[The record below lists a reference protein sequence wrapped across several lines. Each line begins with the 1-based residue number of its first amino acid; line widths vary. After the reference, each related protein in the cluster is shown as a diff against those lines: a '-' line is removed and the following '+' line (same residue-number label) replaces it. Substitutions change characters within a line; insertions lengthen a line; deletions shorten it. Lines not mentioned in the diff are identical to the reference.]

1 MLEHTVGRIYQ
12 NGFNADDFQSESLQ
26 PGLVLVEPVRPPAVT
41 LGGIHTAVDWAQ
53 MPAPRCILHRIVK
66 VGPDDAS
73 YEGPEILVA
82 VGDIVIIRTAMAEP
96 IHPKLEPLL
105 IHRRHILARFQD

>member
-12 NGFNADDFQSESLQ
+12 TGFTADDFFPENLQ
-26 PGLVLVEPVRPPAVT
+26 PGLVLVEPVRPPSVT

-53 MPAPRCILHRIVK
+53 MPAPRCILHRVVK

-73 YEGPEILVA
+73 YDGPEIALT
-82 VGDIVIIRTAMAEP
+82 VGDIVVIRTAMAEP

-105 IHRRHILARFQD
+105 VHKRHVLARFE